1 MDDESFM
8 EIDRL
13 GNKNWKN
20 KTGLWHRLDGPAIER
35 HADGSK
41 YWYQDGVLHRLDG
54 PAVER
59 DLRKEWWFCGEKHR
73 LDGPAVECANG
84 DKLWYQNGRIHR
96 IDGPAIIHSDG
107 YKGWFKNGTRF
118 KNKDTFFRALNKKEK
133 AAALFSQDFF
143 NG

>member
-20 KTGLWHRLDGPAIER
+20 KRGLWHRLDGPAIER
-35 HADGSK
+35 PDGSK

-84 DKLWYQNGRIHR
+84 DKYWYQNGKLHR
-96 IDGPAIIHSDG
+96 EDGPAII
-107 YKGWFKNGTRF
+107 YPNG
-118 KNKDTFFRALNKKEK
+118 EK
-133 AAALFSQDFF
+133 AWAINNIEYKTKDSYFNALSEESKVKCLFSEDFL